1 MIYGIIVFDLR
12 KGSGIHRKGFRMFPK
27 MFGYENTLF
36 GPKGKAHKVFGKR
49 KRKFCG
55 VQGPDIGNPGVW
67 PWSPRRTLAF
77 RVKPSLWRLLLQVL
91 TPRLN
96 I

>member
-1 MIYGIIVFDLR
+1 MWIVVFDLR

-27 MFGYENTLF
+27 MFGYKNTLF

-55 VQGPDIGNPGVW
+55 VQGPDARDPGVW

-77 RVKPSLWRLLLQVL
+77 QVKPTLWRLLFQVS

>member
-1 MIYGIIVFDLR
+1 MIYVIIVFGHR
-12 KGSGIHRKGFRMFPK
+12 KGSGNHRKGFRMFPE

-55 VQGPDIGNPGVW
+55 V
-67 PWSPRRTLAF
+67 
-77 RVKPSLWRLLLQVL
+77 
-91 TPRLN
+91 
-96 I
+96 